1 MAAARCVC
9 NESISVE
16 SGSLI
21 TAIYNGVFFYAF
33 SNHLHV
39 FFFFENKE
47 LSKIKRGARGT
58 ATQIAVDASC
68 QTQEPPGGS
77 ES

>member
-1 MAAARCVC
+1 MNLSAWRAGLLLQQYTMVYF
-9 NESISVE
+9 STPFQIISM
-16 SGSLI
+16 
-21 TAIYNGVFFYAF
+21 
-33 SNHLHV
+33 

-68 QTQEPPGGS
+68 QTQEPPGGG